1 MRIESSQQMFQ
12 HIENGGNL
20 KLNKEGQL
28 ESQSAVGRFFQK
40 IGDAFR
46 SLTASGRA
54 AIETRNARLHEAMAD
69 MVRRDAL
76 VNPAQANI
84 QSPMTERAQHNEFA
98 MRLGLAQGLSKLPK
112 EARAAARNLALHV
125 LHSKGMPGQGDPAS
139 VGRETQSIMR
149 HIEQTPALRDGLR
162 CDYARNN
169 AQLQPLLR
177 EMTGDLRA
185 EYMHQKDRHISKDGM
200 HDSYVKDATRGSVR
214 SINGHAPN
222 AADFEGEFEA
232 LIPDKKMRGFLSM
245 MASQAGL
252 EGSLCK
258 QLLAEGMAKDNPDF
272 PGYQE
277 MIQNGLLIEFPH
289 HKYDISVEDGQARIR
304 LEMDAVVKAHMF
316 EGELIGQTLGGGR
329 YSVEMVVDLN
339 QDMTGKDIPDFTLVN
354 ASRTPIP
361 MEAPDFSN
369 SVPENG
375 VGENRGPENGEPMSP
390 NNVTPEFTNGV
401 RNSEPAGE
409 SGFTNGVR
417 NSEPAGESG
426 FTNGVRNS
434 EPAGESGFTNGV
446 RNSEPAGES
455 GFTNGVRDSEPAG
468 ESGFTNGVRNS
479 EPAGESGFT
488 NGVRNSEPAGE
499 SGFTNGVRNS
509 EPR

>member
-200 HDSYVKDATRGSVR
+200 QTGLDVDTYVHLAQVFGHPVIASGGVASIADIERLAPVAGSIEGVIAGRAVYEGALDVPLALTLCHNATMKAQM
-214 SINGHAPN
+214 NGMTHCSKNCEGNHA
-222 AADFEGEFEA
+222 
-232 LIPDKKMRGFLSM
+232 
-245 MASQAGL
+245 
-252 EGSLCK
+252 
-258 QLLAEGMAKDNPDF
+258 
-272 PGYQE
+272 
-277 MIQNGLLIEFPH
+277 H
-289 HKYDISVEDGQARIR
+289 
-304 LEMDAVVKAHMF
+304 
-316 EGELIGQTLGGGR
+316 
-329 YSVEMVVDLN
+329 
-339 QDMTGKDIPDFTLVN
+339 
-354 ASRTPIP
+354 
-361 MEAPDFSN
+361 
-369 SVPENG
+369 
-375 VGENRGPENGEPMSP
+375 
-390 NNVTPEFTNGV
+390 
-401 RNSEPAGE
+401 
-409 SGFTNGVR
+409 
-417 NSEPAGESG
+417 
-426 FTNGVRNS
+426 
-434 EPAGESGFTNGV
+434 
-446 RNSEPAGES
+446 
-455 GFTNGVRDSEPAG
+455 
-468 ESGFTNGVRNS
+468 
-479 EPAGESGFT
+479 
-488 NGVRNSEPAGE
+488 
-499 SGFTNGVRNS
+499 
-509 EPR
+509 